1 MKRFIPLLVLV
12 LGALYLASP
21 LFKKPKS
28 DFDLAAF
35 GKIPVVA
42 NGRTKPLDSVAR
54 NTLLLLQGRQ
64 RVVTPDGTKLSPN
77 EWLLDVF
84 FRPEL
89 ADTYRHFEVVHP
101 GVLDVLGLAP
111 EDGDGNKRFAY
122 TQLVGK
128 LEEID
133 RQAELAAGVEAPVRT
148 SYQRAVL
155 DLRSHVILYQQLKH
169 SAVVPDGSNF
179 LGDLIRLND
188 NVSAA
193 IESVR
198 ARASGKETDA
208 DLSAFTMS
216 LGSKFLRM
224 EQVGI
229 LLMVPPAAGAPADA
243 PWQKTGQALLATFE
257 NGSVNV
263 HALTFAGLQQ
273 TWKTRQ
279 PEQFNT
285 LLAKHR
291 AESERA
297 YAAVLKKTDAE
308 ARFNQ
313 AEPFYTSITLYVLA
327 FLLAAF
333 SWLKWPET
341 LQRSAYY
348 LILLAFIATT
358 AGILTRM
365 WLEGRP
371 PVTNLY
377 SSALFV
383 GWGCVGLCLILEK
396 IYKNGIGSVAAG
408 LTGFCTLL
416 IAHHLSLSG
425 DTLEMMRAVLD
436 SNFWLATHVI
446 IITIGYAA
454 TYLAG
459 FLAIIYV
466 VMGVFTPWL
475 NKEFDSKKALIIAPI
490 SPAVAAVGAIT
501 RVKGETNGSA
511 LNRMVYGI
519 ICFATLFSLVGTI
532 LGGIWADQS
541 WGRFWGWDPKE
552 NGALIIVIWN
562 AIILH
567 VRWGGIARVRGIM
580 ALAIFGNIVTSWSW
594 FGTNMLG
601 VGLHSY
607 GFMDSAF
614 VALTAF
620 VATQLALIALA
631 YVPAANWRSAAVL
644 K

>member
-1 MKRFIPLLVLV
+1 MNRLIIRLAVKNLPLTILL

-21 LFKKPKS
+21 FFQKPKS
-28 DFDLAAF
+28 DFDFAAF

-64 RVVTPDGTKLSPN
+64 SVTTPDGTKLIPVQ
-77 EWLLDVF
+77 WLLDVF

-89 ADTYRHFEVVHP
+89 ADTYQHFEIVHP
-101 GVLDVLGLAP
+101 GVLDVLNLTID
-111 EDGDGNKRFAY
+111 DGAGKKRFSY
-122 TQLVGK
+122 TQLVPK

-133 RQAELAAGVEAPVRT
+133 RQAGLAEGVESAVRT

-155 DLRSHVILYQQLKH
+155 NLRSHVILYQQLKH
-169 SAVVPDGSNF
+169 SLVAPDGSDF
-179 LGDLIRLND
+179 LGDLLRLQD
-188 NVSAA
+188 NLAA
-193 IESVR
+193 SVEAVR
-198 ARASGKETDA
+198 NRSSGKPADA
-208 DLSAFTMS
+208 ALATATLDMGA
-216 LGSKFLRM
+216 KFLRM
-224 EQVGI
+224 SDIGN
-229 LLMVPPAAGAPADA
+229 LLVIPPAPGASDQS
-243 PWQKTGQALLATFE
+243 WQKAGQALLNTFQE
-257 NGSVNV
+257 GAVNI

-273 TWKTRQ
+273 TWKNQQ

-285 LLAKHR
+285 LLAKQR
-291 AESERA
+291 AESERS
-297 YAAVLKKTDAE
+297 YAAILKKTDAE
-308 ARFNQ
+308 TRFNQ
-313 AEPFYTSITLYVLA
+313 AEPFYTSMTLYVLA
-327 FLLAAF
+327 FLLAVF

-348 LILLAFIATT
+348 LILLAWIATT
-358 AGILTRM
+358 AGIITRM

-383 GWGCVGLCLILEK
+383 GWGSVGLCLILEK
-396 IYKNGIGSVAAG
+396 IFKNGIGSVAAG

-436 SNFWLATHVI
+436 SNFWLATHVV

-466 VMGVFTPWL
+466 FRGVFTQSL
-475 NKEFDSKKALIIAPI
+475 DKATADSL
-490 SPAVAAVGAIT
+490 S
-501 RVKGETNGSA
+501 
-511 LNRMVYGI
+511 RMVYGI
-519 ICFATLFSLVGTI
+519 ICFATLFSLIGTI

-567 VRWGGIARVRGIM
+567 ARWGGIARTRGIM

-607 GFMDSAF
+607 GFMDQAF
-614 VALTAF
+614 VALVAF
-620 VATQLALIALA
+620 VASQLILIGLT
-631 YVPAANWRSAAVL
+631 YLPPEKWRSASVL